1 LPPLKPGGSLQGPY
15 LRLKG
20 KNFCLNLRPFVLQ
33 NKLNDPQAKLSLVMK
48 IMDRFLS
55 GRAEDIVLS
64 PAASKVIDS

>member
-1 LPPLKPGGSLQGPY
+1 
-15 LRLKG
+15 LRLEG
-20 KNFCLNLRPFVLQ
+20 KSSCPNLRPFVLQ